1 MRQGFR
7 RDPAVRGFTLI
18 ELLVVVAIIGVLIGI
33 TIPILGSTRS
43 RAREVACRSNLRQIG
58 LMCMTYSN
66 NDPKGFLPIEP
77 TEHNSHPGLIA
88 MAKAQGIDAKIFY
101 CPEADVLQ
109 ESASNP
115 AFTPVGGTDLV
126 TNTPENV
133 VAGNISYV
141 YWSFL
146 KQKKS
151 GGLAWRNPA
160 FAPRLLR
167 FPDNPV
173 PVNGSAVAKV
183 GDAERW
189 VVTDFFRQG
198 APFPHTRKHA
208 SGINV
213 MYLDGHGDLLLGSPQ
228 KSYR

>member
-1 MRQGFR
+1 MLLGFR
-7 RDPAVRGFTLI
+7 RDPVVRGFTLI

-66 NDPKGFLPIEP
+66 NDPKGFFPIEP
-77 TEHNSHPGLIA
+77 TEHNSHPGLIE

-109 ESASNP
+109 ESASNTT
-115 AFTPVGGTDLV
+115 FTPVGGTDLV
-126 TNTPENV
+126 TNTPDNV

-146 KQKKS
+146 ANKKS
-151 GGLAWRNPA
+151 GGLSWRNPG
-160 FAPRLLR
+160 FTPRKLR
-167 FPDNPV
+167 FPDNPMPVGTAVV
-173 PVNGSAVAKV
+173 PKASI
-183 GDAERW
+183 AERW
-189 VVTDFFRQG
+189 VVSDFFRQG

-228 KSYR
+228 ASYR